1 MKFDRKRIGWQKMV
15 SSVRFLGG
23 GRGFRGLF
31 VRGYLDDC
39 GALDVAADTFAL
51 D

>member
-23 GRGFRGLF
+23 GRGFRRLF
-31 VRGYLDDC
+31 VRGHFDDC
-39 GALDVAADTFAL
+39 SALDVATDALAL